1 MTMLRRLLTHEHGTM
16 AVETALVAPVLILL
30 GLGGFQV
37 GSMVSAQHDLETAA
51 ALGEQIALAS
61 KPDSQAKL
69 DTMKGIIS
77 ATTGVPVADIST
89 AFIYR
94 CGTAADVQT
103 TNSCGTDPAW
113 QYVEIIVS
121 QTYNPMWV
129 NLGVGHPVDLS
140 VDKTVQIA

>member
-1 MTMLRRLLTHEHGTM
+1 MLQRLLADARGTM

-37 GSMVSAQHDLETAA
+37 GSMVATQHNLETAA

-61 KPDSQAKL
+61 KPDTQTKL
-69 DTMKGIIS
+69 DTMKSIIS

-94 CGTAADVQT
+94 CGTSATVQT
-103 TNSCGTDPAW
+103 TNACGTDPAW

-121 QTYNPMWV
+121 QTYDPIWV
-129 NLGVGHPVDLS
+129 NIGVGHSVDLS

>member
-1 MTMLRRLLTHEHGTM
+1 MLRRLLAEQGGTM
-16 AVETALVAPVLILL
+16 AVETALIAPVLILL

-37 GSMVSAQHDLETAA
+37 GSMVSTQHNLESAA

-77 ATTGVPVADIST
+77 ATTGVPIAHIST
-89 AFIYR
+89 SFIYR
-94 CGTAADVQT
+94 CGTTATVQT
-103 TNSCGTDPAW
+103 TNSCGSDPAW
-113 QYVEIIVS
+113 QYIEIIVS
-121 QTYNPMWV
+121 ETYSPIWV
-129 NLGVGHPVDLS
+129 NLGVGHSVDLS